1 MNTTTLGTVGALAA
15 FAGTILAMSSG
26 TKLAGIVLLAT
37 ALTMGTVG
45 LAHSRTL
52 TRGQRHHLHGQPHH
66 PAHSPKHGRVPA
78 LAVVLALAG
87 MGFNSIPAVQ
97 TELAEI
103 EAHEYTQEEL
113 LEMQRDFQRG
123 SDLGRRLHVTE
134 GASRSNPL
142 PLGST
147 VRLGGWAITVHS
159 PTDIQ
164 ADYSG
169 AAPEKPY
176 ELTEQGDVMR
186 VKVGFRTR
194 YVALR

>member
-1 MNTTTLGTVGALAA
+1 MNATTLGTVGALAA

-26 TKLAGIVLLAT
+26 TKLAGIVLLVT

-52 TRGQRHHLHGQPHH
+52 ARGQRHHLHGRPSQ
-66 PAHSPKHGRVPA
+66 SSRHGRVPA
-78 LAVVLALAG
+78 LAIGFALAG
-87 MGFNSIPAVQ
+87 IGFNSIPAVQ

-123 SDLGRRLHVTE
+123 SGLGRRLYVTE

-159 PTDIQ
+159 PTDIH

-169 AAPEKPY
+169 ATPEKPY

-186 VKVGFRTR
+186 VKVGYQSR

>member
-1 MNTTTLGTVGALAA
+1 LSTTTLGTVGALAA

-45 LAHSRTL
+45 LADSRTL
-52 TRGQRHHLHGQPHH
+52 ARDQRHHLHGQPHH

-123 SDLGRRLHVTE
+123 SDLGRRLYVTE

-159 PTDIQ
+159 PTDIH

-169 AAPEKPY
+169 ATPEKPY

-186 VKVGFRTR
+186 VKVGFHTR

>member
-45 LAHSRTL
+45 LAHSRPL
-52 TRGQRHHLHGQPHH
+52 TRGQRHHFHGQPHH

-78 LAVVLALAG
+78 FAAVLALAG
-87 MGFNSIPAVQ
+87 IGFNSIPAVQ

-123 SDLGRRLHVTE
+123 SDLGRRLYATE

-159 PTDIQ
+159 PTDIH

-169 AAPEKPY
+169 ATPEKPY

-186 VKVGFRTR
+186 VKVGYQSR

>member
-26 TKLAGIVLLAT
+26 TKLVGIVLLAT

-52 TRGQRHHLHGQPHH
+52 ARGQRHHLNGRQHH
-66 PAHSPKHGRVPA
+66 PAHSPRPGRVPA
-78 LAVVLALAG
+78 FAIGFALFG
-87 MGFNSIPAVQ
+87 IGFNSIPAVQ
-97 TELAEI
+97 AELKEI

-123 SDLGRRLHVTE
+123 SDLGRRLYVTE

-147 VRLGGWAITVHS
+147 VRLSGWAITVHS

-169 AAPEKPY
+169 TAPEKPY

-186 VKVGFRTR
+186 VKVGFHTR

>member
-52 TRGQRHHLHGQPHH
+52 ARGQRHHLHGRPSQ
-66 PAHSPKHGRVPA
+66 SSRHGRVPA
-78 LAVVLALAG
+78 LAIGFALAG
-87 MGFNSIPAVQ
+87 IGFNSIPAVQ
-97 TELAEI
+97 AELKEI

-123 SDLGRRLHVTE
+123 SDLGRRLYVTE

-186 VKVGFRTR
+186 VKAGFRTR

>member
-45 LAHSRTL
+45 LTHSRTL
-52 TRGQRHHLHGQPHH
+52 ARGQRHHIQGH
-66 PAHSPKHGRVPA
+66 PARPSQSSSPGGTPA
-78 LAVVLALAG
+78 FAVVLALAG

-97 TELAEI
+97 AELAEI

-113 LEMQRDFQRG
+113 LQMQRDFQRG
-123 SDLGRRLHVTE
+123 SDLGRRLYVTE

-147 VRLGGWAITVHS
+147 VRLSGWAITVHS

-169 AAPEKPY
+169 TAPEKPY

-186 VKVGFRTR
+186 VKVGYQSR